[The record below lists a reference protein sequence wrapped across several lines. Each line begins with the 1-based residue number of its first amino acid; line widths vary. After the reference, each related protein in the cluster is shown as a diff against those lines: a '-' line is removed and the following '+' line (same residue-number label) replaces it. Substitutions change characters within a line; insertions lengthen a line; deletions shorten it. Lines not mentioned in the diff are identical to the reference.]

1 MRNNLIAALVGSTIL
16 LTACGNDST
25 DSKTD
30 NGKPNPPPT
39 NPPTEQTKINSIQIL
54 DANNQPFAN
63 LTMKIASA
71 KSLGINYSESNDIF
85 ASNEKLPD
93 AKNFTTTVLTTDQQG
108 FIKVNNLSPDQYFV
122 LVNEA
127 ESPVVTSFVLKAKNT
142 HESIVL
148 KIPFACTTKEQAETK
163 CAKVDAVIGS
173 LSGYVIQ
180 NGKPVKNAQVSL
192 SGISET
198 NGAFITD
205 LTNDKGQFNLSYNV
219 SKDFES
225 ALKNASL
232 RISAEGHET
241 LQKVILVN
249 SSASF
254 GNQLSLVPMTTPLS
268 DIVWK
273 ETFEPDSPSLDMWT
287 KTSSLQ
293 KPMWNLIKTGHG
305 IQNNLVGKLVLLAP
319 NDSSQGVVPN
329 PPQGSQAYWFGDI
342 QQGNFIGQQSPM
354 SEFLDGGTSVEANYA
369 QLTSPSIDLSK
380 TTKPLSLNFKT
391 WWEIES
397 VNPNNKGF
405 DLMDIQVSTDGGK
418 NYKTI
423 ARLNPL
429 SDPKTTLITD
439 PIPFTNFGF
448 NTAPK
453 VSQQEPI
460 SLDEFA
466 GQANVKLRFEFST
479 EDDLYNG
486 FRGWMIDDIQIKK
499 TQGTFPLFVKK
510 PTPIRSDNNSELP
523 LSMMKKMQMS
533 YQSPRWLD
541 VPKR

>member
-127 ESPVVTSFVLKAKNT
+127 ESPVMTSFVLKAKNT
-142 HESIVL
+142 SENVVL
-148 KIPFACTTKEQAETK
+148 KIPFACSKKEQSEIE

-173 LSGYVIQ
+173 FSGQVIQ
-180 NGKPVKNAQVSL
+180 NGNPVKNAQVSL
-192 SGISET
+192 SGGAAT
-198 NGAFITD
+198 NGSFITG
-205 LTNDKGQFNLSYNV
+205 LTNDKGQFNLSFNV

-225 ALKNASL
+225 ELKNASL
-232 RISAEGHET
+232 QISAEGFET

-254 GNQLSLVPMTTPLS
+254 GNQLSLVPMMTPLS

-273 ETFEPDSPSLDMWT
+273 ETFEPD
-287 KTSSLQ
+287 
-293 KPMWNLIKTGHG
+293 H
-305 IQNNLVGKLVLLAP
+305 LL
-319 NDSSQGVVPN
+319 
-329 PPQGSQAYWFGDI
+329 
-342 QQGNFIGQQSPM
+342 
-354 SEFLDGGTSVEANYA
+354 
-369 QLTSPSIDLSK
+369 
-380 TTKPLSLNFKT
+380 
-391 WWEIES
+391 
-397 VNPNNKGF
+397 
-405 DLMDIQVSTDGGK
+405 
-418 NYKTI
+418 
-423 ARLNPL
+423 
-429 SDPKTTLITD
+429 
-439 PIPFTNFGF
+439 
-448 NTAPK
+448 
-453 VSQQEPI
+453 
-460 SLDEFA
+460 
-466 GQANVKLRFEFST
+466 
-479 EDDLYNG
+479 
-486 FRGWMIDDIQIKK
+486 
-499 TQGTFPLFVKK
+499 
-510 PTPIRSDNNSELP
+510 
-523 LSMMKKMQMS
+523 
-533 YQSPRWLD
+533 
-541 VPKR
+541 